1 MEVMPKMTMVF
12 DQMEFQSLVESM
24 IVAYESGELSV
35 QGQAFAEQ
43 LLTALN
49 VELVGDDEEEE
60 EGEETAPVDV
70 VKH

>member
-12 DQMEFQSLVESM
+12 DQLEFQSLVESM

-35 QGQAFAEQ
+35 QSQAFAEQ

-49 VELVGDDEEEE
+49 VEIIGEDDEE
-60 EGEETAPVDV
+60 EGEEEAPVDV

>member
-12 DQMEFQSLVESM
+12 DQLEFQSLVESM

-35 QGQAFAEQ
+35 QSQAFAEQ

-49 VELVGDDEEEE
+49 VELVGDEEEE
-60 EGEETAPVDV
+60 EGEEEAPVDV